1 VNAHRQP
8 EPLYWVG
15 TRRLAADF
23 PPLHHALADPD
34 GLLAIG
40 GDLRPERLLGA
51 YRRGIFPWYSSGQPI
66 LWWSPDPRTV
76 LDPTALH
83 VSRSLA
89 KRVRNGG
96 FQLDFDQDFAAVI
109 DACAAPRGWESGT
122 WITPEMRDAY
132 LALHAQGHAH
142 SVECRQD
149 GELCGGLYGVA
160 IGRMFFG
167 ESMFSR
173 VRDAS
178 KVALVQLCAWL
189 VAWGYELVDC
199 QMHTEHLASL
209 GAREI
214 ARDDFATRVARL
226 VTLAPRRDAWQR
238 VESRS

>member
-1 VNAHRQP
+1 MNAHRQV

-15 TRRLAADF
+15 ARRMGADF
-23 PPLHHALADPD
+23 PPLHHAQDEPN
-34 GLLAIG
+34 GLIAIG

-51 YRRGIFPWYSSGQPI
+51 YRRGIFPWYSVGQPI

-76 LDPTALH
+76 LEPRALH

-96 FQLDFDQDFAAVI
+96 FELSFDEDFAAVI
-109 DACAAPRGWESGT
+109 DACAVPRASESGT

-142 SVECRQD
+142 SVECRQA

-160 IGRMFFG
+160 IGRLFFG

-173 VRDAS
+173 ARDAS

-189 VAWGYELVDC
+189 DAWGYELIDC
-199 QMHTEHLASL
+199 QMHTAHLASL
-209 GAREI
+209 GAREVTR
-214 ARDDFATRVARL
+214 AAFAGDVARL
-226 VTLAPRRDAWQR
+226 VARDPRAAAWQR
-238 VESRS
+238 AESRS